1 MPRVIRTSAKVNAKR
16 FIFILNP
23 FFFLL
28 VTLVVI
34 NASIANNLKMDKEYL
49 QKFANN
55 LKKLRKEKGLTQ
67 DDLAVSEQISRSM
80 ISLIEIAKTDLTVSK
95 VKIIAD
101 TLKVHPKELFDF
113 D

>member
-1 MPRVIRTSAKVNAKR
+1 M
-16 FIFILNP
+16 
-23 FFFLL
+23 L
-28 VTLVVI
+28 VSLVVYI
-34 NASIANNLKMDKEYL
+34 ASITNNKVVNKEYL

>member
-1 MPRVIRTSAKVNAKR
+1 MV
-16 FIFILNP
+16 
-23 FFFLL
+23 
-28 VTLVVI
+28 LVVLI
-34 NASIANNLKMDKEYL
+34 ASIANNFCLFFEYL
-49 QKFANN
+49 QKFAKN
-55 LKKLRKEKGLTQ
+55 LKRIRKQKGMTQ